1 VNSANPVGHL
11 VLYLCGYRDVERQAL
26 SDYTCTALQLANF
39 WQDVAVDLSKDR
51 VYLPLDLLA
60 KHGYSLEELFRL
72 EENDRFRAVLREASE
87 VAEDLFRKGLP
98 LIGKVDRRLSVDL
111 DLFSRGGLKIL
122 EKIKMQD
129 YEVLRKRPYISKT
142 ERAGILLRCLPRLLP
157 F

>member
-1 VNSANPVGHL
+1 
-11 VLYLCGYRDVERQAL
+11 
-26 SDYTCTALQLANF
+26 
-39 WQDVAVDLSKDR
+39 
-51 VYLPLDLLA
+51 
-60 KHGYSLEELFRL
+60 LFRL